1 MATAAQIDINE
12 MYKFV
17 QFVANKE
24 QSGFIKPSEFNIA
37 AERAQMQLFMQRY
50 GNPKEYSPGYPVP
63 RVAFAQSQKVQD
75 DFNPFLMLDEFTGG
89 EIDLEQLTC
98 GYIHLVALISDEDV
112 PIKLVDASEYFK
124 IENSA
129 LLAPTTDYPIAY
141 FGSDKTI
148 YVSGVT
154 EGRILYLRHPNVPKW
169 DYFKNSQ
176 GQALDAEDGNVV
188 SYPVFDDTATDDEP
202 EEGVY
207 NCDNTHNPYENAVN
221 FEFPYDCFNE
231 IAAMILSYVGINLRE
246 PMLTQYAEAK
256 QTQGI

>member
-1 MATAAQIDINE
+1 MGTAAQIDINE

-75 DFNPFLMLDEFTGG
+75 DFNPFLMTDNFTGG
-89 EIDLEQLTC
+89 KIDLESLEC
-98 GYIHLVALISDEDV
+98 GYIHLVFLVTSDSV

-124 IENSA
+124 LETSS
-129 LLAPTTDYPIAY
+129 LLKPTAQHPIAY

-148 YVSGVT
+148 FVSGADA
-154 EGRILYLRHPNVPKW
+154 GGIAYLRHPNVPRW
-169 DYFKNSQ
+169 EYFKNSQ
-176 GQALDAEDGNVV
+176 GQAISSLNGDVV
-188 SYPVFDDTATDDEP
+188 SYPVFDDTATTSNP
-202 EEGVY
+202 TTGQY
-207 NCDNTHNPYENAVN
+207 KCTNTHNPYEKSVN

-231 IAAMILSYVGINLRE
+231 IASMILSYVGVNLRE
-246 PMLTQYAEAK
+246 PMLMQYAEAK

>member
-75 DFNPFLMLDEFTGG
+75 DFNPFLMSDSFSGG
-89 EIDLEQLTC
+89 EIDLEQLKC
-98 GYIHLVALISDEDV
+98 GYIHLVALISGST

-124 IENSA
+124 IESSA
-129 LLAPTTDYPIAY
+129 LLAPTADYPIAY
-141 FGSDKTI
+141 FGHHKTI
-148 YVSGVT
+148 YVSGVLT
-154 EGRILYLRHPNVPKW
+154 GNILYLRHPNTPKW
-169 DYFKNSQ
+169 EYFKNAQ
-176 GQALDAEDGNVV
+176 GQALNSDGGSVV
-188 SYPVFDDTATDDEP
+188 SYPVFDDSETSQTAT
-202 EEGVY
+202 EGQY
-207 NCDNTHNPYENAVN
+207 TCANNHNPYANSVN

-231 IAAMILSYVGINLRE
+231 IASMILSYVGVNLRE
-246 PMLTQYAEAK
+246 PMLMQYAEAK